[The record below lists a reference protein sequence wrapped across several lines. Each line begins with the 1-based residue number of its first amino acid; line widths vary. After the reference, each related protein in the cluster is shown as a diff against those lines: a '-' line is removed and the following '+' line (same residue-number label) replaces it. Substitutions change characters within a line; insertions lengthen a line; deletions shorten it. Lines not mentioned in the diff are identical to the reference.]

1 MLMKQILRSVRYGQL
16 RKVAFALIFAV
27 TIIGVLPRVGT
38 ASMIPADEAIEAA
51 SMKGENVAK
60 IQAMLERKEI
70 AAKLSDYGLTPA
82 EVSSRLDE
90 LTDAQAAEIAGQ
102 IDQVNAGGDAVGL
115 LISIAVLVLLVLLIL
130 WILGYFPDA
139 SLEKTKASK

>member
-1 MLMKQILRSVRYGQL
+1 MLMRQIIRSVRFGEL

-27 TIIGVLPRVGT
+27 TIIGVLPRVGS

-51 SMKGENVAK
+51 SMRGENVAK

-90 LTDAQAAEIAGQ
+90 LSDAQAAEIAAE
-102 IDQVNAGGDAVGL
+102 IDKVNAGGDVVGL
-115 LISIAVLVLLVLLIL
+115 LISVAVLVLLVLLIL

-139 SLEKTKASK
+139 SLEKAKAGK